1 MRVTQNN
8 EQVGLVDKAG
18 VTYRVVP
25 RWLNDLSDAIVK
37 LGKGRGGPDA
47 LVETE
52 TDWQIVAGL
61 VDLYANVFPQ
71 DWKEFLTANKVV
83 QSYQPNKHGL
93 LEDKTTKKG
102 GDAQIR
108 QLGQWPFELEI
119 FIRVIWPKQRFDKKF
134 TRKFMS
140 RLPVFKTAEKI

>member
-8 EQVGLVDKAG
+8 EQVGVVDKAG
-18 VTYRVVP
+18 VTYRVGP
-25 RWLNDLSDAIVK
+25 RSLNDLSDAIVK

-61 VDLYANVFPQ
+61 VDLYANVFPP

-83 QSYQPNKHGL
+83 QSYQPNHHGL
-93 LEDKTTKKG
+93 LEEKATK
-102 GDAQIR
+102 
-108 QLGQWPFELEI
+108 
-119 FIRVIWPKQRFDKKF
+119 
-134 TRKFMS
+134 
-140 RLPVFKTAEKI
+140 